1 MPLAEIAVR
10 GWQEA
15 AKLID
20 RFTTIDRP
28 VDPPLLLRE
37 HAPVLADPHAAVAI
51 LRELVPQRF
60 FQGAADPSLVARL
73 APDHREQIQSSAV
86 SALQG
91 RFDLLGY
98 RNLWF
103 GEPTDWHLDP
113 VWSRRAP
120 RVHWTQLDP
129 LDASVVG
136 DSKIVW
142 ELSRHQWVA
151 RLAAAYAFS
160 GDERYADRA
169 VEAIESWIEANPYG
183 VGINWCSS
191 LEAAYR
197 VMSWSWVLVI
207 LRNSLALSEERLVGI
222 LANLWLHANHVARYL
237 SYYFS
242 PNTHLTGEALGL
254 FYAATL
260 FPEFVEARSWRDIG
274 ARILISQSCSQICG
288 DGVHFERS
296 TCYHRYTVETYEQ
309 FCILASRNNVAVPRE
324 LMAHLRRMVEFLLAM
339 RLPDGGLPE
348 TGDADGGRLLPFVE
362 RGQCDP
368 RGVFAVAA
376 TMFRRSDF
384 AWAAGPAT
392 ADVLWL
398 LGQTGVES
406 VASMKPVSAAP
417 VSRAFPNGGY
427 VVMKSGCERY
437 AHQMIID
444 VGPLGCPVSSGHG
457 HADLLSIQ
465 CTAFGAPVLVDAGTY
480 CYTPEGD
487 WRDFFRGTAAHS
499 TVMVDGRNQVDP
511 DGPFQWQGRP
521 SARLREWCTNAERD
535 FVDASHGAYAGITH
549 RRRVLFVKPDYW
561 VVVDDV
567 MDDGDLS
574 DAGDLSDVLA
584 LRPAADAVPAVGPA
598 LHQIDLGFQFAP
610 IPVSV
615 LDDRWGRAVT
625 AGGNTFW
632 VGSFGVAA
640 IRPAVKIGELT
651 PIRGWI
657 SPDYGQRTPSP
668 FLVYSTRTALP
679 WRSITLLIPQRGRAS
694 VPPAVSLLEKNGL
707 PIGLEL
713 ASSGQSILVDA
724 ADVFVHR
731 S

>member
-20 RFTTIDRP
+20 RVTTIDRP
-28 VDPPLLLRE
+28 VDPSLLLRE
-37 HAPVLADPHAAVAI
+37 HAPALADPRAAVGV

-60 FQGAADPSLVARL
+60 FQGAAEPSLVARL
-73 APDHREQIQSSAV
+73 APDHRAQILSSAV

-103 GEPTDWHLDP
+103 GEPIDWHLDP

-197 VMSWSWVLVI
+197 VMSWSWVLVL
-207 LRNSLALSEERLVGI
+207 LRNSIALSEERLAVI
-222 LANLWLHANHVARYL
+222 LANLWLNANHVARYL

-260 FPEFVEARSWRDIG
+260 FSEFVEARSWRDIG
-274 ARILISQSCSQICG
+274 ARILISQSGSQICG

-309 FCILASRNNVAVPRE
+309 FFILASRNNVAVPRE
-324 LMAHLRRMVEFLLAM
+324 LKARLRRMVEFLLAM
-339 RLPDGGLPE
+339 RLPDGSLPE
-348 TGDADGGRLLPFVE
+348 TGDADGGRLLPLVQ
-362 RGQCDP
+362 RAQCDP
-368 RGVFAVAA
+368 RGVLAVAA

-392 ADVLWL
+392 ADVVWL
-398 LGQTGVES
+398 LGEAGMEG
-406 VASMKPVSAAP
+406 VASVKPVPAAP

-427 VVMKSGCERY
+427 VVMKSGSEHN

-444 VGPLGCPVSSGHG
+444 VGPLGCPFSAGHG
-457 HADLLSIQ
+457 HADLLAIQ

-499 TVMVDGRNQVDP
+499 TVMVDGRNQVAP
-511 DGPFQWQGRP
+511 DGPFRWQGRP
-521 SARLREWCTNAERD
+521 SARLREWRTNAERD

-567 MDDGDLS
+567 IDDGDVS
-574 DAGDLSDVLA
+574 
-584 LRPAADAVPAVGPA
+584 DAVPASGPA
-598 LHQIDLGFQFAP
+598 RHQIDLGFQFAP

-625 AGGNTFW
+625 ADGNTFL

-640 IRPAVKIGELT
+640 TRPAVKTGELT
-651 PIRGWI
+651 PIRGWM
-657 SPDYGQRTPSP
+657 SPDYGQRTPAP
-668 FLVYSTRTALP
+668 FLVYSTRTVLP
-679 WRSITLLIPQRGRAS
+679 WRSITLLIPQRGRMS
-694 VPPAVSLLEKNGL
+694 VPPPVLLLDEHGL

-713 ASSGQSILVDA
+713 ASYGQSILVDA
-724 ADVFVHR
+724 ADVVVR
-731 S
+731 RG